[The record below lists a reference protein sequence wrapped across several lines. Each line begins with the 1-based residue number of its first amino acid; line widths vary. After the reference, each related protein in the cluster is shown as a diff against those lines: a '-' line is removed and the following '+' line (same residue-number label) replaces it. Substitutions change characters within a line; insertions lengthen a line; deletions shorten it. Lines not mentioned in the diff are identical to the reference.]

1 MNLWV
6 RAGCSDLSIMYNQP
20 RCIMLSNV
28 CDAQHHCERCAVSLI
43 PKVMSTQHPDNASP
57 APFSDES
64 GVLRGDGEVE
74 EAVDV
79 FGLGCDEQMWDSEG
93 KEADN
98 QVVRKLLTGYPDF
111 FQDEQQL
118 GIDVALTLRV
128 PNPRVERDMRKS
140 MVEALQ
146 SVSSSW
152 DMAQSFYG
160 DGHVAP
166 IQEVILPLTT
176 SAEDI
181 SLVEAYYREVIV
193 GQEEQTLLDGR
204 AVKDWVG
211 EFYPKSI
218 RVIPLIEDME
228 HLFYCDRIVEE
239 YLQDRDLPYQRV
251 FLARSDPALNYGVVA
266 AELILKVGLLRL
278 HNLETRLGLPL
289 YPIIGAGSAPFR
301 GHLSPVNVE
310 RSLEEYP
317 SAHTFTVQSAFKYD
331 YDKDTV
337 RAGIKKILDHKRT
350 EPTFI
355 EQDRA
360 KEIIDKSTEEYQTRV
375 QEMTDVISTVST
387 HVPRR
392 RERKMHV
399 GLFGYGRSLDG
410 VGGVTLPRA
419 IGFAASLYSIGVPP
433 ELLGLAC
440 LTESDLDYVREVYPN
455 LDEDLRAAFRFANE
469 RHVKE
474 LLGEP
479 YLSLVGQFTDELD
492 RVHEG
497 LTSAIWASVSRD
509 DATMHVFHYVEEAAH
524 LRRFLG

>member
-1 MNLWV
+1 M
-6 RAGCSDLSIMYNQP
+6 
-20 RCIMLSNV
+20 
-28 CDAQHHCERCAVSLI
+28 SLI
-43 PKVMSTQHPDNASP
+43 PKVMSTQHPDNANP
-57 APFSDES
+57 APFADDT
-64 GVLRGDGEVE
+64 GVLKGDGEVD

-79 FGLGCDEQMWDSEG
+79 FALGCDEQMWDSEG

-111 FQDEQQL
+111 FQDELQL

-152 DMAQSFYG
+152 DMAQGFYG

-181 SLVEAYYREVIV
+181 SLVEAYYRQVIV
-193 GQEEQTLLDGR
+193 GQEEQALLDGR
-204 AVKDWVG
+204 RVKDWVG

-239 YLQDRDLPYQRV
+239 YLQGRDLPYQRV
-251 FLARSDPALNYGVVA
+251 FLARSDPALNYGIVA
-266 AELILKVGLLRL
+266 AELILKVGLMRL
-278 HNLETRLGLPL
+278 HNLEARLGLPL

-310 RSLEEYP
+310 RSFEEYP
-317 SAHTFTVQSAFKYD
+317 SAQTFTVQSAFKYD
-331 YDKDTV
+331 YEKDTV
-337 RAGIKKILDHKRT
+337 RDGIRKILDHRRG
-350 EPTFI
+350 EPTHI
-355 EQDRA
+355 DQERA
-360 KEIIDKSTEEYQTRV
+360 REIIDKSTEEYQTRV
-375 QEMTDVISTVST
+375 QEMTDVIRTVSA

-399 GLFGYGRSLDG
+399 GLFGYGRSLGG

-440 LTESDLDYVREVYPN
+440 LTEEDLDFVREVYPN
-455 LDEDLRAAFRFANE
+455 LD
-469 RHVKE
+469 
-474 LLGEP
+474 G
-479 YLSLVGQFTDELD
+479 D
-492 RVHEG
+492 RK
-497 LTSAIWASVSRD
+497 SV
-509 DATMHVFHYVEEAAH
+509 V
-524 LRRFLG
+524 

>member
-1 MNLWV
+1 M
-6 RAGCSDLSIMYNQP
+6 A
-20 RCIMLSNV
+20 
-28 CDAQHHCERCAVSLI
+28 LI
-43 PKVMSTQHPDNASP
+43 PKVMSTQHPDNANP
-57 APFSDES
+57 APFADDR
-64 GVLRGDGEVE
+64 GVLKGDGEVD
-74 EAVDV
+74 EAADV
-79 FGLGCDEQMWDSEG
+79 FALGCDEQMWDSEG

-111 FQDEQQL
+111 FQDQVQL
-118 GIDVALTLRV
+118 GLDVALTLRV

-140 MVEALQ
+140 MVEALH

-152 DMAQSFYG
+152 DMAQGFYG

-176 SAEDI
+176 SAEEI
-181 SLVEAYYREVIV
+181 AMVEAYYRSVIV
-193 GQEEQTLLDGR
+193 GQEDRTVLYGQS
-204 AVKDWVG
+204 VKDWVG
-211 EFYPKSI
+211 EFYPKTI

-228 HLFYCDRIVEE
+228 HLFYCDHIVEE

-251 FLARSDPALNYGVVA
+251 FLARSDPALNYGMVA

-278 HNLETRLGLPL
+278 HNLEVKLGIPL
-289 YPIIGAGSAPFR
+289 YPIIGAGSVPFR
-301 GHLSPVNVE
+301 GHLGPVNVE
-310 RSLEEYP
+310 RSLQEYP
-317 SAHTFTVQSAFKYD
+317 SAQTFTVQSAFKYD
-331 YDKDTV
+331 YDRETV
-337 RAGIKKILDHKRT
+337 SEGIKKILDHKRT
-350 EPTFI
+350 EPTYI
-355 EQDRA
+355 DQERA
-360 KEIIDKSTEEYQTRV
+360 REIIDKSTDEYQTRV
-375 QEMTDVISTVST
+375 QEMTDVIRAVSA

-399 GLFGYGRSLDG
+399 GLFGYGRSLGG

-440 LTESDLDYVREVYPN
+440 LTEDDLSFIREAYPN
-455 LDEDLRAAFRFANE
+455 LDEDLRAALRFTNE
-469 RHVKE
+469 RHVRE

-479 YLSLVGQFTDELD
+479 YLNLVGQFTDEID

-497 LTSAIWASVSRD
+497 LTSAIWASIGQED
-509 DATMHVFHYVEEAAH
+509 TTMNVFHYVEEAAH

>member
-1 MNLWV
+1 MPLV
-6 RAGCSDLSIMYNQP
+6 
-20 RCIMLSNV
+20 
-28 CDAQHHCERCAVSLI
+28 

-57 APFSDES
+57 APFADGT

-79 FGLGCDEQMWDSEG
+79 FALGCDEQMWDSEG

-98 QVVRKLLTGYPDF
+98 QVVRKLLTGYPEF
-111 FQDEQQL
+111 FQEDVQL
-118 GIDVALTLRV
+118 GLDVALTLRV

-140 MVEALQ
+140 MVEALH

-152 DMAQSFYG
+152 DMAQGFYG

-176 SAEDI
+176 SAEEI
-181 SLVEAYYREVIV
+181 SMVEAYYRQVIV
-193 GQEEQTLLDGR
+193 GQEDQTVLDGQL
-204 AVKDWVG
+204 VKDWVG
-211 EFYPKSI
+211 EFYPKTI

-228 HLFYCDRIVEE
+228 HLFYCDHIVEE

-251 FLARSDPALNYGVVA
+251 FLARSDPALNYGMVA
-266 AELILKVGLLRL
+266 AELILKVGLFRL
-278 HNLETRLGLPL
+278 HDLEVRLGLPL

-301 GHLSPVNVE
+301 GHLGPVNVE
-310 RSLEEYP
+310 RSLTEYP
-317 SAHTFTVQSAFKYD
+317 SAQTFTVQSAFKYD
-331 YDKDTV
+331 YDRDTV
-337 RAGIKKILDHKRT
+337 RNGIRKILDHKRA
-350 EPTFI
+350 EPRFI
-355 EQDRA
+355 DQERA
-360 KEIIDKSTEEYQTRV
+360 KEIIDKSTEEYQARV
-375 QEMTDVISTVST
+375 QEMTDVIRTVSS

-399 GLFGYGRSLDG
+399 GLFGYGRSLGG

-440 LTESDLDYVREVYPN
+440 LTDSDLEFIREAYPN
-455 LDEDLRAAFRFANE
+455 LDEDLRAALRFSNE

-479 YLSLVGQFTDELD
+479 YLKLVGQFTDELD

-497 LTSAIWASVSRD
+497 LTSAIWASVGHS